1 LYNAL
6 KIKKIQ
12 KNVGKS
18 SPYSKGEAD
27 TRTWIWGEGNHCGT
41 FSKIFTTHVT
51 IQSMTFLGGG

>member
-1 LYNAL
+1 MFGNEIMKHFVLYNAL

-27 TRTWIWGEGNHCGT
+27 TRT
-41 FSKIFTTHVT
+41 
-51 IQSMTFLGGG
+51 